1 MHNGKE
7 EGMALTYGF
16 LKGKVVSV
24 PQLQSSQ
31 HKSEKQ
37 YHIHTTLEV
46 TAADGS
52 VEQWDSAVNVGTN
65 DSDDLLN
72 YKLVFDFSHPLLV
85 TIAAADSGFTDL
97 TSSDALPALDFLR
110 SDVLRSTGPW
120 RPSDI
125 MDGSDQ
131 VEPASSLMRLL
142 AKAKD
147 EQRTIYII
155 GRKYTDGLGI
165 HDVHMNQGSTSS
177 FINNGVDDH
186 NDHNDIWQDGA
197 VLVDLGEPQWAA
209 YFTTFTQQIVPTND
223 LGNPVGSSHPMS
235 VSDDG
240 SLSQ

>member
-1 MHNGKE
+1 
-7 EGMALTYGF
+7 MALTYGY
-16 LKGKVVSV
+16 LKGKVVSD

-31 HKSEKQ
+31 RKNEKQ

-46 TAADGS
+46 TTANGG

-65 DSDDLLN
+65 DSEDLLN
-72 YKLVFDFSHPLLV
+72 YKLVFDFSHPLLQ
-85 TIAAADSGFTDL
+85 TLTAADSGFTDL
-97 TSSDALPALDFLR
+97 TGTDALPALDFLR
-110 SDVLRSTGPW
+110 SDVLGTTGPW
-120 RPSDI
+120 RPSGV

-131 VEPASSLMRLL
+131 VEPAVSLMRLL
-142 AKAKD
+142 TKAKD
-147 EQRTIYII
+147 EQRAVYIF

-177 FINNGVDDH
+177 FLNNGVDDH

-209 YFTTFTQQIVPTND
+209 YFTTFTQQMVPTDN
-223 LGNPVGSSHPMS
+223 LGNPVPSAHPMS
-235 VSDDG
+235 ISDDG